1 MTLWVRSKPAKGLT
15 DLKMAE
21 LQLTITNILVKVKFA
36 LEQVMKAQMGSRDLA
51 LLLL

>member
-36 LEQVMKAQMGSRDLA
+36 LEQVMKAQMSRDLA